1 MTGHPTAMPTLVDTH
16 CHLDVP
22 QFDDDRDEMLA
33 RARAAGVGT
42 MIVPG
47 IAIADMPR
55 VLAMADRHPDIF
67 VGVGVHPHEAGTW
80 TDETLGRLRAWAAHP
95 KVVAIGEI
103 GLDYYYDHAP
113 REVQQQVFRDQIR
126 LAGELGKPVIVH
138 SRDSHGDVL
147 RLLQEHLVPAA
158 GGVMHCFSGSL
169 ELARACIALGMYIS
183 FAGPVTFKNAH
194 NLQEVAANLPPDRLL
209 VETDSPYLA
218 PVPHRGKRNEPM
230 HVGHVAAKIAE
241 LQGVPAEELERI
253 TSENAKKL
261 FRLPV

>member
-1 MTGHPTAMPTLVDTH
+1 MPSLVDTH
-16 CHLDVP
+16 CHLDVE
-22 QFDDDRDEMLA
+22 QFDDDREEMLA

-47 IAIADMPR
+47 IAIPDMPR
-55 VLAMADRHPDIF
+55 VLAMADGHPDVF

-80 TDETLGRLRAWAAHP
+80 GDDTLAKLRAWAAHP

-113 REVQQQVFRDQIR
+113 RDVQQRVFREQIR

-138 SRDSHGDVL
+138 NRDSHGDVL
-147 RLLQEHLVPAA
+147 RILQETLVAEA

-169 ELARACIALGMYIS
+169 ELARACIAIGMYIS
-183 FAGPVTFKNAH
+183 FAGPLTFKNAH
-194 NLQEVAANLPPDRLL
+194 NLQDVAASLPLDRLL

-230 HVGHVAAKIAE
+230 HVGHVAQKLADLHGLA
-241 LQGVPAEELERI
+241 VEEVERI
-253 TSENAKKL
+253 TTENARKL
-261 FRLPV
+261 FRLPG

>member
-1 MTGHPTAMPTLVDTH
+1 MPTLVDTH

-22 QFDDDRDEMLA
+22 QFDDDRAEMLA
-33 RARAAGVGT
+33 RARQAGVGT

-47 IAIADMPR
+47 IAIPDMPR
-55 VLAMADRHPDIF
+55 VLAMAEGHADIF
-67 VGVGVHPHEAGTW
+67 VGVGVHPHEASTW
-80 TDETLGRLRAWAAHP
+80 TAETLGQLRGWAASP

-113 REVQQQVFRDQIR
+113 KDVQQQVFRDQIR

-138 SRDSHGDVL
+138 NRDSHGDVL
-147 RLLQEHLVPAA
+147 RILQENLDPAA

-169 ELARACIALGMYIS
+169 ELAKACIAIGMYIS
-183 FAGPVTFKNAH
+183 FAGPLTFKNATS
-194 NLQEVAANLPPDRLL
+194 LQAVAAGLPLDRLL

-230 HVGHVAAKIAE
+230 HVGHVARKLAE
-241 LQGVPAEELERI
+241 LHGLDEDAVVQA
-253 TSENAKKL
+253 TTQNAKKL
-261 FRLPV
+261 FRLPA